1 MALALLVRSQ
11 EGDPPYYIYS
21 ASRSDPKL
29 PWQSRMVKQT
39 ENILAVVQLTS
50 VCMTEFIEYV
60 NAVLAAVDGPRT
72 RWLHI
77 SLVVHCVS
85 SKCE

>member
-1 MALALLVRSQ
+1 
-11 EGDPPYYIYS
+11 
-21 ASRSDPKL
+21 
-29 PWQSRMVKQT
+29 MVKQT